1 MTAQEGA
8 LFSWRLSVAHYSH
21 CASFV
26 RASGANPRSAGRAR
40 SRLEARKE
48 KPSSRPHSPSQL
60 LRELLRLPPLQPAK
74 GGGGRTRRRPP
85 SRALL
90 HAGGREGGGAGD
102 PPLQSAGL
110 RKILLGQWQAGRRAL
125 IGAGALLITVE
136 TRVAGNSGGCG
147 ARSGGSQRGEGRRRR
162 GPELPWSFHRRQK
175 STAGGPRVGGG
186 RGPLGDTRKS
196 GVLLREG
203 RGTG

>member
-1 MTAQEGA
+1 MFTITAAPPLCEHQ
-8 LFSWRLSVAHYSH
+8 VQI
-21 CASFV
+21 
-26 RASGANPRSAGRAR
+26 PGRAR
-40 SRLEARKE
+40 WRSEARKE
-48 KPSSRPHSPSQL
+48 KPSCRPRPPPRPPLSPPSFSEIYSRFPGSRQR
-60 LRELLRLPPLQPAK
+60 REEEEVRHVADRPAGLNSMRAGAREGEAADPPLQP
-74 GGGGRTRRRPP
+74 
-85 SRALL
+85 
-90 HAGGREGGGAGD
+90 
-102 PPLQSAGL
+102 AGL

-147 ARSGGSQRGEGRRRR
+147 AGNGGSQRGGGRRQR
-162 GPELPWSFHRRQK
+162 GPELSWSFHRRQK

-186 RGPLGDTRKS
+186 RGPLGGTGKP